1 MPHVIFTSY
10 VEKGGIVSKEDVTS
24 KQIRFDV
31 AL

>member
-10 VEKGGIVSKEDVTS
+10 VEKGEIVSKEDATS

-31 AL
+31 VL

>member
-10 VEKGGIVSKEDVTS
+10 VEKRGIVSKEDATS